1 MNPRKKLPN
10 FLLFLFLAAVITL
23 LPPSSAARADTVS
36 TSALSG
42 EWVKE
47 DGKLKY
53 CYSDGTYAS
62 SGFVKIGKYR
72 YYFRRDGVVKTGW
85 ITEKNNTYYASRYYF
100 RRDGVVKTGW
110 ITEKNNTYYASRKKT
125 AGKRGRILTG
135 WRTIKG
141 NIYYF
146 TPSRETCGRML
157 TGWQVIDKKTF
168 YFNKDG
174 VLQTGWKKING
185 KYFYFQPD
193 GNKGEKG
200 KMYTGWHTI
209 KKKKYYFRPSGN
221 PGVKGAR
228 YKSEWVTIKNQKYY
242 FNKNGTLNKNTMT
255 EAEFIETI
263 GELASRDMK
272 KSHILASVTTAQAI
286 LESGYGTTSLAMEAH
301 NLFGMKATLS
311 GNTWKSNWTGKT
323 FKKSTQEYLNG
334 KWYTVTA
341 SFRSYSNFLESIED
355 HSNYLTYAMNGS
367 QRRYNGVVGN
377 KSYYEWQPAKVQ
389 WSRGK

>member
-1 MNPRKKLPN
+1 MNLRMKLVN
-10 FLLFLFLAAVITL
+10 YLHVIFFVAVLAL
-23 LPPSSAARADTVS
+23 LPASCTAQADTVS
-36 TSALSG
+36 ASALSG
-42 EWVKE
+42 EWVKT

-53 CYSDGTYAS
+53 RRSDSTYAA
-62 SGFVKIGKYR
+62 SGFAHIGKYW
-72 YYFRRDGVVKTGW
+72 YYFGHDGSVKTGW
-85 ITEKNNTYYASRYYF
+85 ITEGKNTYYAS
-100 RRDGVVKTGW
+100 K
-110 ITEKNNTYYASRKKT
+110 KKT
-125 AGKRGRILTG
+125 AGKRGRLLTG
-135 WRTIKG
+135 WRIIKG
-141 NIYYF
+141 NTYYF
-146 TPSRETCGRML
+146 TPSGEAGTYGKMV

-174 VLQTGWKKING
+174 ILQTGWKKISG
-185 KYFYFQPD
+185 KYFYFQPS
-193 GNKGEKG
+193 GNKGDKG

-209 KKKKYYFRPSGN
+209 KKKKYYFRSSGKL
-221 PGVKGAR
+221 GVKGAR
-228 YKSEWVTIKNQKYY
+228 YKSEWVTIKNQRYY

-286 LESGYGTTSLAMEAH
+286 LESGYGTTALAMEAH

-341 SFRSYSNFLESIED
+341 SFRSYSTFLDSIED
-355 HSNYLTYAMNGS
+355 HSNYLTYAMNGD
-367 QRRYNGVVGN
+367 QRRFKGVVGN
-377 KSYYEWQPAKVQ
+377 KSYKKTIKIIKNGGYATDPQYVSKIC
-389 WSRGK
+389 SIIKRYNLTKYDK

>member
-23 LPPSSAARADTVS
+23 LPPFSAARADTVS
-36 TSALSG
+36 PSTLSG
-42 EWVKE
+42 EWVKT
-47 DGKLKY
+47 DGKMQY
-53 CYSDGTYAS
+53 RYSDNTYAS
-62 SGFVKIGKYR
+62 SGFVKIGKYQ
-72 YYFRRDGVVKTGW
+72 YYFNRDGVVKTGW
-85 ITEKNNTYYASRYYF
+85 ITEKNNTYYAS
-100 RRDGVVKTGW
+100 K
-110 ITEKNNTYYASRKKT
+110 KKT
-125 AGKRGRILTG
+125 AGKRGKILTG
-135 WRTIKG
+135 WHTING
-141 NIYYF
+141 NTYYF
-146 TPSRETCGRML
+146 APSGAGGTYGKMFV
-157 TGWQVIDKKTF
+157 GWQVIDKKTF
-168 YFNKDG
+168 YFNENG
-174 VLQTGWKKING
+174 ILQTGWKKISG
-185 KYFYFQPD
+185 KYFYFQPS

-209 KKKKYYFRPSGN
+209 KKKKYYFRSSGKL
-221 PGVKGAR
+221 GVKGAR

-242 FNKNGTLNKNTMT
+242 FNSNGTLNKNTMT

-334 KWYTVTA
+334 RWYTVTA
-341 SFRSYSNFLESIED
+341 SFRSYSTFLESIED

-377 KSYYEWQPAKVQ
+377 KSYKKTIQIIKNGGYATDPQYVSKIC
-389 WSRGK
+389 SIIKRYRLTKYDK

>member
-1 MNPRKKLPN
+1 MNLRKRLPD
-10 FLLFLFLAAVITL
+10 FLLFLFFAAVITL

-62 SGFVKIGKYR
+62 SGFVKIGKY
-72 YYFRRDGVVKTGW
+72 
-85 ITEKNNTYYASRYYF
+85 RYYF

-242 FNKNGTLNKNTMT
+242 FNKNGTLNKNTLT
-255 EAEFIETI
+255 EAQFIQTI

-341 SFRSYSNFLESIED
+341 SFRLYSTFLESIED
-355 HSNYLTYAMNGS
+355 HSNYLTYAMNGK
-367 QRRYNGVVGN
+367 QRRYKGVVGN
-377 KSYYEWQPAKVQ
+377 KSYKKTIQIIKN
-389 WSRGK
+389 GG